1 MDKKRPNTVRLLFSR
16 RWWWVTLLVI
26 LGMGV
31 LARLGIWQLDRLEQR
46 RAANAA
52 LREQLAAGPISL
64 NDPSLDPAALT
75 GMSGREA
82 TATGAFD
89 FSQQILLQL
98 QKFQGSPGGHLIAP
112 LRLDGREEAVLVD
125 RGWLPEAEL
134 APENWSQYDETGT
147 VTVTGTIRLSE
158 TARGVEPPAAPQQ
171 AWHRVNVA
179 AIERQLPY
187 DLFPV
192 YLLQSPPA
200 GGNVAL
206 PYREATE
213 VDLSEGPHLSYA
225 IQWFAFAL
233 MLGAGYIYYIN
244 RDERMRR
251 DTLDEEN
258 GTGNGGEK
266 GAQGGAAGP

>member
-1 MDKKRPNTVRLLFSR
+1 MDENRANIVKLLFSR
-16 RWWWVTLLVI
+16 RWWWVTLVVI
-26 LGMGV
+26 LGIGV

-52 LREQLAAGPISL
+52 LRQQLAAGPISL

-75 GMSGREA
+75 EMSGREA
-82 TATGAFD
+82 RATGRFD
-89 FSQQILLQL
+89 FSEQVLLQL
-98 QKFQGSPGGHLIAP
+98 QKFEGAPGGHLVAP
-112 LRLDGREEAVLVD
+112 LRLDGREDALLVD
-125 RGWLPEAEL
+125 RGWIPEAEL
-134 APENWSQYDETGT
+134 APQQWGQYDVAGA

-158 TARGVEPPAAPQQ
+158 TARGVEPPSEPQQ
-171 AWHRVNVA
+171 AWYRVNVE

-187 DLFPV
+187 DVFPV

-206 PYREATE
+206 PYREEVE

-233 MLGAGYIYYIN
+233 MLGAGYVYYVH
-244 RDERMRR
+244 RDEVKK
-251 DTLDEEN
+251 EN
-258 GTGNGGEK
+258 GGGDGGEGNGLTTH
-266 GAQGGAAGP
+266 AGP